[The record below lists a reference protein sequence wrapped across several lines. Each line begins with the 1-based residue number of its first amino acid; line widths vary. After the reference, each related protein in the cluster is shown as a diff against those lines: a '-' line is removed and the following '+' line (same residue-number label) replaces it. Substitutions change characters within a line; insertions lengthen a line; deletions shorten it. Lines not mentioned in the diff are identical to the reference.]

1 MLNTRT
7 VEFATQ
13 RKAYSA
19 VENSGRRVIKER
31 ETSGRRVIERG
42 ERLVEGGETERRENS
57 GRR

>member
-1 MLNTRT
+1 MLLNTRT

-19 VENSGRRVIKER
+19 VENSGRRVIEER

-42 ERLVEGGETERRENS
+42 ERLVEGGDRGKRLVE
-57 GRR
+57 GG